1 MENFEGDSAGQFS
14 IVLIRSKA
22 LGQARLSHV
31 PLLCEGGFHFQSPGA
46 QGEV

>member
-1 MENFEGDSAGQFS
+1 MENFEGDSTEQFS

-31 PLLCEGGFHFQSPGA
+31 PLLCEGGFHFQSSGA